1 MANETKEADLLKL
14 ISFVRKHET
23 YKGEVLQA
31 TLTHYKSISDWLA
44 EEEITKG
51 AYATRA
57 SVLLNRYKDWC
68 KSNNI
73 EKKDMAKSRAFHSV
87 LKQVLNYNNNRKSNN
102 LFYYTN
108 KKVEYEPSKEKDG
121 QGAKEESSK
130 EKEDEKKSD

>member
-1 MANETKEADLLKL
+1 MTNKTEEADLIKL

-31 TLTHYKSISDWLA
+31 NLTHYKSISDWLSA
-44 EEEITKG
+44 EEITKG

-57 SVLLNRYKDWC
+57 SILLNRYRDWC
-68 KSNNI
+68 KSNNV

-87 LKQVLNYNNNRKSNN
+87 IKQVLNYNNNKKSNN

-121 QGAKEESSK
+121 QGAKKESSE
-130 EKEDEKKSD
+130 EKENKEQ